1 MDATTLAEAMGRVPG
16 VDYGALAGPFTEAMK
31 AADITNVN
39 RAAMWCAQ
47 LGHESVGLK
56 YMREIASGAAYEG
69 RADLGNVH
77 PGDGVRYAGRG
88 PIQITGRSNYG
99 TLSRWAHGRG
109 LVPSPTFFV
118 DNHAEESVPGLFQ
131 SDGVVLDRRP
141 PPDQR
146 PSRRP

>member
-77 PGDGVRYAGRG
+77 PGDGVRYDGRG

-99 TLSRWAHGRG
+99 TLSR
-109 LVPSPTFFV
+109 
-118 DNHAEESVPGLFQ
+118 
-131 SDGVVLDRRP
+131 
-141 PPDQR
+141 
-146 PSRRP
+146 